1 MRGFTDLFI
10 RRPVLAIVVS
20 ALILVLGLKAVGSL
34 PVLQYPQTENAT
46 ITITT
51 TYSGA
56 SPDVIAGFIT
66 TPIENAVAQV
76 NGIDYM
82 TSTSQTST
90 STITINL
97 VLNHDPDQALTEI
110 SAKVNSVLNQLPS
123 GAQQPVLVLKVG
135 QTLDAMYIAFR
146 SNVLSG
152 NQITDYVTRVV
163 QPQLQAVD
171 GVQTAEILGGQ
182 NFAMRIWLDPGK
194 LASYG
199 LTASDVYAALGNND
213 FVAAL
218 GNTKGQM
225 TQITLTASTGLH
237 SAAAFENLVLKQA
250 NGAIIRLKDVGTV
263 ELGADDYDQ
272 HVTFDNKDGVF
283 VGIQVAPDA
292 NLLSV
297 IKGVR
302 AVFPGIVAQLPS
314 GLDGSIAYDSTEF
327 VNASIDDVLS
337 ALILALVIVTLVVF
351 AFLGSPRSVLI
362 PVIAI
367 PLSLVG
373 TFAMML
379 ALGFSINLLTLLAL
393 VLAIGLVVDDA
404 IIVVENVNRHLDE
417 GLSPTNAALRAAR
430 ELGSP
435 IIAMTVV
442 LISVYVPIGFQSGL
456 TGALF
461 TEFAFTLAGAV
472 TISAIIALTLTPML
486 SARLLKPIDRRQ
498 NNWEARL
505 IGFIDRRFDQV
516 HRVYTRMLESS
527 LNTIPV
533 TLIFAALILTSI
545 FFLAKGSSS
554 ELAPQEDQGVVIM
567 FSTNAP
573 DATIPQST
581 LYDQFLDR
589 LMLSHKEVAHTFQ
602 IDVPGQDILGDV
614 LLPWNQRSLSA
625 TALQNILQNQAQ
637 DQDAGQQVVAFQPPS
652 LPGSQGLPV
661 SFVLKTTDDFSV
673 LYPIAEQFLGAA
685 LKTGKFIFLQ
695 SDLKIDQ
702 PQATVDIDRSKAA
715 QLGLNMDEVGAALGD
730 ALGGG
735 YVNYFSL
742 DGRSYKV
749 IPQVQRTARLN
760 VSDLLNYPVTAINGI
775 NVPLST
781 IAKVQMQVIPESINH
796 FQQQNS
802 ATIQGVAAPGVSQQ
816 QAIATLQHLAAQI
829 LPAGYAVDYGG
840 EMRQYLQETSGFVT
854 TFGFGVI
861 IIFLALSALFNS
873 FRDPLIILVSVPMSI
888 AGAMIFIYLGFGGL
902 SLNIYTEVGLV
913 TLMGLISKHG
923 ILMVE
928 VANEARLAGQPKRA
942 AIEYAANVRLRP
954 ILMTTAA
961 MVLGVIP
968 LILATGA
975 GAASRVNMGVVI
987 ASGLAIGTMFTLFVV
1002 PAVYMVLSG
1011 GKKAPNVPVFESK
1024 QGQGA
1029 LPPGPPPRPE
1039 ALEPGPGL

>member
-10 RRPVLAIVVS
+10 RRPVLSLVVS
-20 ALILVLGLKAVGSL
+20 ALILVLGMRSLGSL
-34 PVLQYPQTENAT
+34 QVLQYPKTENAT

-56 SPDVIAGFIT
+56 DPATIAGFIT
-66 TPIENAVAQV
+66 TPIENAVSQV
-76 NGIDYM
+76 NGIDDM

-97 VLNHDPDQALTEI
+97 ILNHNPDEALTEI
-110 SAKVNSVLNQLPS
+110 SAKVSSVLNQLPQ
-123 GAQQPVLVLKVG
+123 GAQQPVLVLQVG

-146 SNVLSG
+146 SNVLKA

-163 QPQLQAVD
+163 QPRLQAVS

-182 NFAMRIWLDPGK
+182 NFAMRIWLDPQK

-199 LTASDVYAALGNND
+199 LTSTDVYAALQNND
-213 FVAAL
+213 FIAAL
-218 GNTKGQM
+218 GKTKGQA
-225 TQITLTASTGLH
+225 TQITLTASTGLS
-237 SAAAFENLVLKQA
+237 SAAEFQNLIVRQT
-250 NGAIIRLKDVGTV
+250 NNAIIRLRDVGTV
-263 ELGADDYDQ
+263 TLGADNYDQ
-272 HVTFDNKDGVF
+272 HVTFDNKGGVF
-283 VGIQVAPDA
+283 VGIQVAPNA

-297 IKGVR
+297 IGSIRKI
-302 AVFPGIVAQLPS
+302 FPGIVANLPS

-327 VNASIDDVLS
+327 VNASIHDVLS
-337 ALILALVIVTLVVF
+337 ALIEALGIVTLVVF

-367 PLSLVG
+367 PLSLIG
-373 TFAMML
+373 TFAMMQVF
-379 ALGFSINLLTLLAL
+379 GFSINLLTLLAL

-417 GLSPTNAALRAAR
+417 GSRPMDAALIAAR

-442 LISVYVPIGFQSGL
+442 LISVYIPIGFQTGL

-472 TISAIIALTLTPML
+472 TISAIVALTLTPML
-486 SARLLKPIDRRQ
+486 SGVLLKPIDREGRGL
-498 NNWEARL
+498 ESRL
-505 IGFIDRRFDQV
+505 VAFIDRRFETV
-516 HRVYTRMLESS
+516 HRIYTRLLSGS

-533 TLIFAALILTSI
+533 TLIFAAIILCSI
-545 FFLAKGSSS
+545 VFLGQGAKS
-554 ELAPQEDQGVVIM
+554 ELAPQEDEGVVILL
-567 FSTNAP
+567 STNAP
-573 DATIPQST
+573 NATIPQSAR
-581 LYDQFLDR
+581 YDEYLDK
-589 LMLSHKEVAHTFQ
+589 LMLKHPEVTHTFQ
-602 IDVPGQDILGDV
+602 IDVAGQDILGAV
-614 LLPWNQRSLSA
+614 FKPWDQRAKSA
-625 TALQNILQNQAQ
+625 TAMQTILQGQAVGK
-637 DQDAGQQVVAFQPPS
+637 DAGQQVVAFQPPS

-661 SFVLKTTDDFSV
+661 QFVVKTTDDFSV
-673 LYPIAEQFLGAA
+673 LYPLSQQLLTAA

-702 PQATVDIDRSKAA
+702 PQATVFIDRSKAA
-715 QLGLNMDEVGAALGD
+715 ELGLNMNQVGAALSE

-735 YVNYFSL
+735 YVNYFAL

-760 VSDLLNYPVTAINGI
+760 VSDLLNYPIAAINGI

-781 IAKVQMQVIPESINH
+781 IATIKTEVIPESINH

-816 QAIATLQHLAAQI
+816 AAVSTLQDLASKI
-829 LPAGYAVDYGG
+829 LPPSYAVDYGG
-840 EMRQYLQETSGFVT
+840 QMRQFTQEGNGFII
-854 TFGFGVI
+854 TFGFAVI
-861 IIFLALSALFNS
+861 IIFLSLAALFNS
-873 FRDPLIILVSVPMSI
+873 LRDPLIILVSVPMST

-913 TLMGLISKHG
+913 TLMGLVSKHG
-923 ILMVE
+923 ILIVE
-928 VANEARLAGQPKRA
+928 VANEARMAGRSKRE
-942 AIEYAANVRLRP
+942 AIEYAANIRLRP

-961 MVLGVIP
+961 MVLGVVP
-968 LILATGA
+968 LILASGA
-975 GAASRVNMGVVI
+975 GAASRINMGVVI
-987 ASGLAIGTMFTLFVV
+987 ASGLSIGTLFTLFVV
-1002 PAVYMVLSG
+1002 PAVYMVLSSVRT
-1011 GKKAPNVPVFESK
+1011 ASAVSREI
-1024 QGQGA
+1024 Q
-1029 LPPGPPPRPE
+1029 PE
-1039 ALEPGPGL
+1039 VVEHH